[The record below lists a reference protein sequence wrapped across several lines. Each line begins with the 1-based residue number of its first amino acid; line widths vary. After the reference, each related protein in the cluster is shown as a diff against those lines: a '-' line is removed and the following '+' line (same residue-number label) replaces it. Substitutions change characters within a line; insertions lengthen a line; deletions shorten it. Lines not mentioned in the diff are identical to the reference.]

1 MATEAEHYA
10 VGNAVKAEKLIVG
23 KPDIIGVVSA
33 VVYELLTDYFS
44 LNIFVRPFSTAV
56 VVVLAKPFAKSAPYF
71 FRVER

>member
-33 VVYELLTDYFS
+33 VVYDLLTDYFS
-44 LNIFVRPFSTAV
+44 LNIFVRPFSTVV

-71 FRVER
+71 LRVER